1 MKYAIKVK
9 GTEYNED
16 YTFTTPEEG
25 NIMDEVTA
33 IIEEMN
39 KGNIETF
46 ELKRIQPKRSDLERQ
61 PWDGL
66 HGSDDGRPERENM
79 KNLSEC
85 KEYYK
90 DLYMDCLENDSFE
103 KSIFESTEK
112 ARYETFCETLKF
124 IYGADF
130 ENIMPNWSNDASRE
144 FYSRK
149 QSKPPLLAV
158 CRNCPTCTD
167 ETGRTMKGW
176 LIL

>member
-1 MKYAIKVK
+1 ME
-9 GTEYNED
+9 EYYITYNDYFGFCVVEKINGNGKIVFTGSIED
-16 YTFTTPEEG
+16 C
-25 NIMDEVTA
+25 NRKC
-33 IIEEMN
+33 IELN
-39 KGNIETF
+39 SLN
-46 ELKRIQPKRSDLERQ
+46 QPKRSRSERQ
-61 PWDGL
+61 PRDGRR
-66 HGSDDGRPERENM
+66 GSDDDRPERENM

-124 IYGADF
+124 IYGEDF
-130 ENIMPNWSNDASRE
+130 KNIMPNWSNDASKE

-167 ETGRTMKGW
+167 ETGHTMKGW
-176 LIL
+176 LII

>member
-1 MKYAIKVK
+1 
-9 GTEYNED
+9 
-16 YTFTTPEEG
+16 
-25 NIMDEVTA
+25 
-33 IIEEMN
+33 
-39 KGNIETF
+39 
-46 ELKRIQPKRSDLERQ
+46 
-61 PWDGL
+61 
-66 HGSDDGRPERENM
+66 M

-130 ENIMPNWSNDASRE
+130 ENIMPNWSNDASKE
-144 FYSRK
+144 FYSRNFI
-149 QSKPPLLAV
+149 QENSRNRRLAV

-167 ETGRTMKGW
+167 ETGRNRNNRK
-176 LIL
+176 ILEYGGNEK